1 MRAQW
6 TAGVSS
12 IFCACAF
19 AELVALSSI
28 DIVAHRIA
36 SDEARLVAR
45 QGIADHRIGTLM
57 LAALSHDGRL
67 IAFVSRSR
75 RGSAR
80 DCCQDLYTLDRS
92 TGLTTLESIGL
103 DGSPANADS
112 QNPSLSSDGQ
122 ILAFAD
128 LRLEPR
134 RRRLAVGIGSCRRAR
149 SSEQASY
156 GHLRVRPGSRQR

>member
-12 IFCACAF
+12 IFWACAF

-45 QGIADHRIGTLM
+45 QRIADHGIGTLT

-67 IAFVSRSR
+67 IAFVSRSC
-75 RGSAR
+75 RGSAGH
-80 DCCQDLYTLDRS
+80 CCQDLYTLDRS

-103 DGSPANADS
+103 DGSSANADS
-112 QNPSLSSDGQ
+112 QDPSLSSDGQ
-122 ILAFAD
+122 IIAFETLASNLVAGD
-128 LRLEPR
+128 LPLGSGRVVVRDR
-134 RRRLAVGIGSCRRAR
+134 RNSV
-149 SSEQASY
+149 
-156 GHLRVRPGSRQR
+156 LRTTTS

>member
-12 IFCACAF
+12 IFCACAV
-19 AELVALSSI
+19 AELVALGSI

-36 SDEARLVAR
+36 SDEARLVTR
-45 QGIADHRIGTLM
+45 QGIADHGIGTLT

-67 IAFVSRSR
+67 IAFVSRSC

-80 DCCQDLYTLDRS
+80 HCCQDLYTLDRS

-103 DGSPANADS
+103 DGSPAKRGQPS
-112 QNPSLSSDGQ
+112 PSLSSDGQ
-122 ILAFAD
+122 ILAFQTFASNLVAGD
-128 LRLEPR
+128 LPLGSGRVVVRDR
-134 RRRLAVGIGSCRRAR
+134 RNGVLRTPT
-149 SSEQASY
+149 SSLQEAAE
-156 GHLRVRPGSRQR
+156 R